1 MKPARGARSATR
13 PDAARAR
20 FQHLR
25 PSPPVRCPL
34 FRRLL
39 GEKSSQVPPAQRR
52 TSGGNKAEFTVDAA
66 TCWGRLTGMRA
77 AAACWPG
84 CYSRALCFAPSLCR
98 SVHVCAAEEFLSGR
112 GPAATTLLSPFAS
125 VSGEDSCIDGRNC
138 PGINRPVILPCCVP
152 CCGSRAPFR
161 FYGGQSQ
168 GRNGL
173 PRSAW
178 RAVERERE
186 QLLTNVC
193 AQALPSH

>member
-25 PSPPVRCPL
+25 SSPPVRCPL

-39 GEKSSQVPPAQRR
+39 GEKSSQVPPARRR

-84 CYSRALCFAPSLCR
+84 CYSRVLCFTPSLCR

-112 GPAATTLLSPFAS
+112 G
-125 VSGEDSCIDGRNC
+125 
-138 PGINRPVILPCCVP
+138 
-152 CCGSRAPFR
+152 
-161 FYGGQSQ
+161 GGQVRQPQRCCHRS
-168 GRNGL
+168 L
-173 PRSAW
+173 RSAV
-178 RAVERERE
+178 RTVA
-186 QLLTNVC
+186 LTGEIV
-193 AQALPSH
+193 QELVGL